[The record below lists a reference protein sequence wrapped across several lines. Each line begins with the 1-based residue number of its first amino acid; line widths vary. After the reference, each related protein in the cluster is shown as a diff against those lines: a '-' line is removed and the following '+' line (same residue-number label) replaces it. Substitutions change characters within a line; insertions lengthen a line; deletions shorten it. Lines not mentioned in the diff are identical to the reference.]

1 MRKQRYNTSDND
13 LIWESLMNKT
23 QHKSNKQLEQL
34 WEQDLEYV
42 EQFLI
47 AEGLMDTVKKGFG
60 AVKDFAADKLLKPVM
75 NFLAGIIAKDP
86 QMAQKAQA
94 AAAQGPEALQQLAA
108 TEGDPTIAQQ
118 LQSTGG
124 ATTGESHS
132 YKFNMNQMIC
142 DALVEERLITSQHA
156 QIIQEKYY
164 RATINELHTQ
174 MKQDAGCPWMP
185 ATVVSENAV
194 DAAAQIAQL
203 MKSGGGPKKVLN
215 ALMADDM
222 SGFGE
227 YLENEFGV
235 DENAVAKKRQQ
246 VQQGQDQ
253 YGSQGN
259 AQPVDN
265 PNATGAEGETPADPN
280 ATGAE
285 GETPADPNATGAG
298 GAQAD
303 GTAGVQAG
311 GETAP
316 EQPTPDPDAGGQG
329 KPGLISKV
337 WNFIKSNKGAIG
349 GAAAMGLAAAIAAST
364 GNPLAFSYLV
374 GGLAGGVKGAMQGF
388 NQTQGSFGD
397 KVKGAINKAGTDSMK
412 AGGLA
417 TVASGIGQMASGA
430 MNAAPAGTDTG
441 PVGAQGP
448 VGPEGVDAQAPA
460 AAPFEQPADSKIE
473 GDFAADAANMRN
485 TPNATPDTS
494 AYTGAEPTATPTP
507 MDAAADPNAP
517 DFQPAQQENP
527 GMMDRMKD
535 MIQKPLNQ
543 AGRERQARGFASRR

>member
-1 MRKQRYNTSDND
+1 MRKQRYNTGDND
-13 LIWESLMNKT
+13 LIWESLVNKT
-23 QHKSNKQLEQL
+23 KHKENKQLEQL

-124 ATTGESHS
+124 ATTGESLS

-259 AQPVDN
+259 AQPVDLS
-265 PNATGAEGETPADPN
+265 
-280 ATGAE
+280 
-285 GETPADPNATGAG
+285 
-298 GAQAD
+298 
-303 GTAGVQAG
+303 
-311 GETAP
+311 
-316 EQPTPDPDAGGQG
+316 
-329 KPGLISKV
+329 LIH
-337 WNFIKSNKGAIG
+337 I
-349 GAAAMGLAAAIAAST
+349 
-364 GNPLAFSYLV
+364 
-374 GGLAGGVKGAMQGF
+374 
-388 NQTQGSFGD
+388 
-397 KVKGAINKAGTDSMK
+397 
-412 AGGLA
+412 
-417 TVASGIGQMASGA
+417 
-430 MNAAPAGTDTG
+430 
-441 PVGAQGP
+441 
-448 VGPEGVDAQAPA
+448 
-460 AAPFEQPADSKIE
+460 
-473 GDFAADAANMRN
+473 
-485 TPNATPDTS
+485 
-494 AYTGAEPTATPTP
+494 
-507 MDAAADPNAP
+507 
-517 DFQPAQQENP
+517 
-527 GMMDRMKD
+527 
-535 MIQKPLNQ
+535 
-543 AGRERQARGFASRR
+543 